1 MIKKTKKRTKKK
13 TDNKD
18 EGDDEDEDED
28 EEETILNILQCQSV
42 GVSQCCK
49 AREPLDFHGGNHQI
63 YSV

>member
-1 MIKKTKKRTKKK
+1 MMKKKKKRTKKK

-18 EGDDEDEDED
+18 EGDDEDED

>member
-18 EGDDEDEDED
+18 EGDDEDED